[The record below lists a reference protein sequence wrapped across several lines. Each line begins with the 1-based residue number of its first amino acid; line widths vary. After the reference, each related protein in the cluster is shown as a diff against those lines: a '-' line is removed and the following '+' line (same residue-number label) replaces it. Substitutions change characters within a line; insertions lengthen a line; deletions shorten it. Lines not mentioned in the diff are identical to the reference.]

1 MGGIMVL
8 NPIQAFLVFAIPVL
22 FAITI
27 HEVAHGFVAERFGDP
42 TARMLGRITL
52 NPLKHIDP
60 LGTILVP
67 LIGYLLGGFII
78 GWAKPVPIGVQNFK
92 HKKRDMAIVS
102 LAGLGANIL
111 MMLLW
116 AGIIKMSALMAESAP
131 WAAYVLQS
139 MGMQGVMINIILAV
153 FNLLPLPP
161 LDGSHIVDYFLSSRA
176 SYHYNRIAPYGFWIL
191 LGLLVT
197 GILAHIMTPLISI
210 MFALIHIIFGI

>member
-1 MGGIMVL
+1 MIL

-22 FAITI
+22 FAITV
-27 HEVAHGFVAERFGDP
+27 HEVAHGFIAERLGDP

-52 NPLKHIDP
+52 NPIKHIDP

-67 LIGYLLGGFII
+67 LMGYVLGGFII

-102 LAGLGANIL
+102 LAGPGANIL

-116 AGIIKMSALMAESAP
+116 AGAVKISFLMAASSP
-131 WAAYVLQS
+131 WAAYILQS
-139 MGMQGVMINIILAV
+139 MGMQGIMINIILAV

-161 LDGSHIVDYFLSSRA
+161 LDGSHVIDCFLSPKA
-176 SYHYNRIAPYGFWIL
+176 SYQYNRLAPYGFWIL
-191 LGLLVT
+191 LGLLFT
-197 GILAHIMTPLISI
+197 GVLAHIMTPLMGL
-210 MFALIHIIFGI
+210 MFSLIHLVFNI